1 MTFDKKIFLLATV
14 VLLGAAHAYYTD
26 LKEPTYINDV
36 FMRDLFSDILG
47 RDTEATA
54 DSDEYVDD
62 DALVL
67 NQARLALMARV
78 SKDQSERL
86 MDYDSLIDR
95 PNPHPSLRDS
105 EHIQNS
111 ALWGYQ
117 FMSGG
122 AGEGPHVPK
131 PQVKTDAKLPAY
143 CNPPNPCPV
152 GYSED
157 QGCISEFENTAS
169 FSLEYQA
176 SQECMCDTE
185 HMFEC
190 PANTDSNQSGGGKQ
204 NYGYIARQFPQEH
217 KSLVAKKFWV
227 KKVSKKL
234 FVYALYLVA

>member
-1 MTFDKKIFLLATV
+1 MTFDPKIILLATV
-14 VLLGAAHAYYTD
+14 ALLGATHAYYTD
-26 LKEPTYINDV
+26 LKEPAYLNDV
-36 FMRDLFSDILG
+36 FMRDLISDILG
-47 RDTEATA
+47 KDSEVTV
-54 DSDEYVDD
+54 DSDEYLDD
-62 DALVL
+62 DSLALSS
-67 NQARLALMARV
+67 ARLALMERAA
-78 SKDQSERL
+78 KDQSERL
-86 MDYDSLIDR
+86 NDYDSLLDR

-122 AGEGPHVPK
+122 AGEGPHVTK
-131 PQVKTDAKLPAY
+131 AQVKTDAKLPAY

-169 FSLEYQA
+169 FSREYQA

-190 PANTDSNQSGGGKQ
+190 PANVDANQAGGKQ
-204 NYGYIARQFPQEH
+204 NYGYLARQFPQEH

-227 KKVSKKL
+227 KKVSTNRDL
-234 FVYALYLVA
+234 LMCN